1 MGEPVAFVT
10 GHQVLS
16 VSATEVVAVYGD
28 IDRFVAGNCL
38 CVGEL
43 VFGVD
48 RVLFCLVIFILSI
61 DRLDRRRRVFGVDEA

>member
-1 MGEPVAFVT
+1 M
-10 GHQVLS
+10 
-16 VSATEVVAVYGD
+16 YGD
-28 IDRFVAGNCL
+28 IDRFVAGNRL

-61 DRLDRRRRVFGVDEA
+61 DRLDRRRRVWRWSRCFDCDFDDKLVCFPS

>member
-1 MGEPVAFVT
+1 M
-10 GHQVLS
+10 
-16 VSATEVVAVYGD
+16 YGD
-28 IDRFVAGNCL
+28 IDRFVAGNRL